1 VREEVVGRID
11 ENDLGQSTRPE
22 KDATVKFTH
31 LPDEHSQNNEKKG
44 IG

>member
-1 VREEVVGRID
+1 MD

-22 KDATVKFTH
+22 KDATGEFAH
-31 LPDEHSQNNEKKG
+31 FPNEPLDSQNNEKKG